1 MSSNPAGYHYD
12 YTDSFEA
19 PIATAN
25 DRTPEQWARAV
36 FEHAP
41 RPVRR
46 LLVSGFR
53 YGLGLRLGPRP
64 SPEHVLGWEIV
75 QPETR
80 LDHDRVAVVAPDF
93 PPRVPDR
100 GVTRHTIHAR
110 ALRQT
115 DRSGHLAARI
125 DPAPPDRP
133 PLAATR
139 SRTGASPASRGL
151 TGPHSQGPLVCRSK
165 RQAGGTTVR
174 RIRKT

>member
-75 QPETR
+75 NRKPDSITIESRSWLLTSR
-80 LDHDRVAVVAPDF
+80 LVFRTEESRVTLSTLVHYDKRIAAVIWPPVSILHRQIAPRLLRHAAARAPAPLRVA
-93 PPRVPDR
+93 
-100 GVTRHTIHAR
+100 
-110 ALRQT
+110 
-115 DRSGHLAARI
+115 
-125 DPAPPDRP
+125 
-133 PLAATR
+133 
-139 SRTGASPASRGL
+139 
-151 TGPHSQGPLVCRSK
+151 
-165 RQAGGTTVR
+165 
-174 RIRKT
+174 